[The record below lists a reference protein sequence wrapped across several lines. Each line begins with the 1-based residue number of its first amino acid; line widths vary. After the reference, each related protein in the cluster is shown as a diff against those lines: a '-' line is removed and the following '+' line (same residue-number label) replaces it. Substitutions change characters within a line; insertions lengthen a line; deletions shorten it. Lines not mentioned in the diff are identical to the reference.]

1 MISRLALAVAL
12 TALAGCASTPPVGY
26 CTPAGVRTIPTAG
39 VSGTV
44 GSNNT
49 LPASGVCGPLT
60 TPR

>member
-44 GSNNT
+44 GSINT